1 MASDSLESGELPLE
15 DGELPPEV
23 AQEAHKGEEPRPQH
37 PYRDEWAGPGRD
49 GGGGSGAGRRE
60 RPLEDRYPR
69 GPAKR
74 SSSRGSGDGGW
85 GYAGPGPRRR
95 SPSPPPGRGGHL
107 PQRRGPRGPPPG
119 RYPPLPPQEPPL
131 PPVAFSRDRS
141 HERGS
146 SRPRSRTRS
155 PLLRSPR
162 SRSPPARSP
171 SPPVVPRAA
180 SPRPAHAPSANEEAA
195 RDAREMDNL
204 AADIKSLCRGLTLP
218 ECMKNLERVCSDLR
232 TVVHKLSSYL
242 QLLKKRDEAVKSA
255 DDSEALSSLAAGL
268 VSGLKALHVFS
279 NTGQGR
285 RMPAAREP
293 VRAAWRAR
301 EELLSAAQRR
311 QFEGF
316 VSSSRNFSGLLEDK
330 SPSPEPV
337 RRDYVPAPRAQP
349 QPRERKQKRQAVE
362 EGGSG
367 EDGQPAALSKRQL
380 KRLQAAQRAEAA
392 AAEAAAAKQRQLEQ
406 AARQAAAA
414 EARRKAAEEEAA
426 NKRYKLTIKLGTSSL
441 PAEPAVLPPA
451 PDQQQ
456 GQQPAPE
463 EAALAAALDDHW
475 RWHQQQQQQQQ
486 QQAAAAVQREVE
498 EAPPLPPDIDDAPGG
513 WQAVPSPLD
522 APLSPMSA
530 PASPAA
536 PAAAAAVAA
545 NGSAGAGA
553 GLGLNPE
560 ALEHAAKP
568 TANECCQTPARGPDM
583 GPQAICGAAPP
594 PMPTCLPTLNP
605 SASRQGKLCL
615 VLDLDHTLLNS
626 ATFSEVGPSVH
637 ASLDAQ
643 AAHEAAT
650 LPEGQRLLFRM
661 GAIKMWTKL
670 RPAVREFLHSASRLF
685 QLWIHTNGN
694 RAYADSVVRL
704 LDPSRQL
711 FGDRIIAQGAERV
724 DQMVADQEKRL
735 MQGLAEC
742 ESITVIVD
750 DSHSVWS
757 QHRHNLVAV
766 ERYIYFPSSRASLG
780 LKGPS
785 LMDTGRDED
794 AERGMLMVALDV
806 LGRVHDAVLRALR
819 APPLPLPTGEL
830 VFQNWDVRYALA
842 TERQQVLRG
851 VRLVFTRVI
860 PLETEPSSHPL
871 WRLAESFGARC
882 STVLDGTTTHVVA
895 GASGTEKVLQARAAG
910 KWVVTPAWLECSC
923 ILWKRASEERF
934 LVPP

>member
-1 MASDSLESGELPLE
+1 MASESLESGELPLE

-23 AQEAHKGEEPRPQH
+23 AQEVTSRLPAPLKSEGPRPQH
-37 PYRDEWAGPGRD
+37 PYRDEWAGPRRD
-49 GGGGSGAGRRE
+49 GVGGSSVRE
-60 RPLEDRYPR
+60 RPPDDRYPR
-69 GPAKR
+69 GPPFR
-74 SSSRGSGDGGW
+74 GSRRGSGDGSW
-85 GYAGPGPRRR
+85 GYGGPGPRRR
-95 SPSPPPGRGGHL
+95 SPSPPPGRPGYHPSGH
-107 PQRRGPRGPPPG
+107 GPRGPPPG
-119 RYPPLPPQEPPL
+119 RYPRPPPAEPPL
-131 PPVAFSRDRS
+131 PPLMHPRTRDRSRDRG
-141 HERGS
+141 GS
-146 SRPRSRTRS
+146 LPRSRTRS

-162 SRSPPARSP
+162 SRSPQPQPRSP
-171 SPPVVPRAA
+171 SAPLQAALPPA
-180 SPRPAHAPSANEEAA
+180 SHVPSAEEEAA

-204 AADIKSLCRGLTLP
+204 AADIKALCRTLTLP
-218 ECMKNLERVCSDLR
+218 ECMKDLERVCSDLH
-232 TVVHKLSSYL
+232 TVVRMLSSYL
-242 QLLKKRDEAVKSA
+242 QLLKKRDESVKSA
-255 DDSEALSSLAAGL
+255 DDSEAMAGLAAGL

-293 VRAAWRAR
+293 VRAAWQAR

-316 VSSSRNFSGLLEDK
+316 VGSRNFAALLEEK

-337 RRDYVPAPRAQP
+337 RRDYVPAPRQQP
-349 QPRERKQKRQAVE
+349 QPRERKQKRQVVE
-362 EGGSG
+362 EPGSG
-367 EDGQPAALSKRQL
+367 EEGQPPALSKRQL
-380 KRLQAAQRAEAA
+380 RRLLAAQRAEAA
-392 AAEAAAAKQRQLEQ
+392 AAEAAAARQRELEE
-406 AARQAAAA
+406 AARRAAAA

-426 NKRYKLTIKLGTSSL
+426 NRTYKLTIKLGTSAL
-441 PAEPAVLPPA
+441 PAEPAAQAPA
-451 PDQQQ
+451 AAQQQQ
-456 GQQPAPE
+456 GQPTAE
-463 EAALAAALDDHW
+463 EAALAAALDSHW
-475 RWHQQQQQQQQ
+475 DWHQQQQT
-486 QQAAAAVQREVE
+486 AAAQGQLAAD
-498 EAPPLPPDIDDAPGG
+498 EAPPLPPDDAPGG

-536 PAAAAAVAA
+536 PAVAAATA
-545 NGSAGAGA
+545 NGSGVGA

-560 ALEHAAKP
+560 ALEHAASGS
-568 TANECCQTPARGPDM
+568 PAVRELLGH
-583 GPQAICGAAPP
+583 
-594 PMPTCLPTLNP
+594 
-605 SASRQGKLCL
+605 GKLCL

-626 ATFSEVGPSVH
+626 ATFSEVGPVVH
-637 ASLDAQ
+637 AALEAQ
-643 AAHEAAT
+643 AAREAAT
-650 LPEGQRLLFRM
+650 LPADQRLLFRM
-661 GAIKMWTKL
+661 DAIKMWTKL
-670 RPAVREFLHSASRLF
+670 RPAVREFLQRASSLF

-694 RAYADSVVRL
+694 RAYADSVVQL
-704 LDPSRQL
+704 LDPSGQL
-711 FGDRIIAQGAERV
+711 FGNRIIAQGAERV

-735 MQGLAEC
+735 MQGLDEC

-766 ERYIYFPSSRASLG
+766 ERYIFFPSSRASLG

-806 LGRVHDAVLRALR
+806 LTRVHAAVLRALR
-819 APPLPLPTGEL
+819 SPPMPLPTGEL
-830 VFQNWDVRYALA
+830 VYQNWDVRHALG

-860 PLETEPSSHPL
+860 PLEMEPSSHPL
-871 WRLAESFGARC
+871 WRMAESFGARC
-882 STVLDGTTTHVVA
+882 STLLDGATTHVVA

-923 ILWKRASEERF
+923 VLWKRASEERF